1 MRKVHRN
8 FWDGQAGG
16 IDSSYSQQVLS
27 QEQTR
32 APDPQCAVKQ
42 PLRVLADFDLCGER
56 LREADQ
62 YLLRWA
68 RLRKGSV
75 QLCCRELKIG
85 ASHVSTVLE
94 ILSILD
100 RDCVPA
106 LEPTSWRQ
114 QGSQAW
120 FAHFLGQL
128 GNLLGISKTV
138 FSGASAPPDVK
149 RCVTEPIPQFPNPD
163 DLQRLSMNSIY
174 CLKGNLKA
182 LLR

>member
-1 MRKVHRN
+1 MHSD

-16 IDSSYSQQVLS
+16 TEISYSQQVLS
-27 QEQTR
+27 QEQTQ
-32 APDPQCAVKQ
+32 ASDPQCAVKQ
-42 PLRVLADFDLCGER
+42 PLRVLADFDLCGEH
-56 LREADQ
+56 LRKADQ

-100 RDCVPA
+100 RDRVQE
-106 LEPTSWRQ
+106 LERNSWWQ
-114 QGSQAW
+114 WGIQAW
-120 FAHFLGQL
+120 LAHFLRQL
-128 GNLLGISKTV
+128 GNFLGISKTV
-138 FSGASAPPDVK
+138 FSGDSAPPDVK
-149 RCVTEPIPQFPNPD
+149 SCVTEPVPQFSNPD
-163 DLQRLSMNSIY
+163 GLQRLYMNSIY